1 MADDNVNVDVQE
13 TQSET
18 VDTVQTET
26 PELNLGKFKTVDD
39 LKAGYDNLEK
49 MALKDHQKMK
59 QLEKM
64 VSAVT
69 EVPTTNQSGREDGE
83 LSEIEQTLFWQNA
96 GKNPKKTLA
105 PLIEEVV
112 QRYVNPIQ
120 QETRN
125 NLYLAELNRLNQTYG
140 DVSEVSPVMQ
150 EIIEDMGIVP
160 SVRNLE
166 RIYNLAKT
174 EINKASGNVAKQ
186 NREVLA
192 GQIAKEKTGAVV
204 ETGTAA
210 SGSDKEMT
218 PSQKLELEIEEAKRL
233 VAEGKYKSDRPGARG
248 NKVAELELKKAG
260 IVFDS

>member
-1 MADDNVNVDVQE
+1 MADDKTDVALE
-13 TQSET
+13 TEQPLDESPVAEA
-18 VDTVQTET
+18 

-64 VSAVT
+64 VSSVT
-69 EVPTTNQSGREDGE
+69 DVPVAQGQSDRQAEKEKFFQRLAEDPETTLGEV
-83 LSEIEQTLFWQNA
+83 I
-96 GKNPKKTLA
+96 
-105 PLIEEVV
+105 

-125 NLYLAELNRLNQTYG
+125 NLYMGELNRLNQVYG
-140 DVSEVSPVMQ
+140 DVADVSPVMQ
-150 EIIEDMGIVP
+150 EIIEDMGITP

-186 NREVLA
+186 NRQTLA
-192 GQIAKEKTGAVV
+192 GEIAKEKTGAVV
-204 ETGTAA
+204 ETGSAA
-210 SGSDKEMT
+210 SQSDKEMT
-218 PSQKLELEIEEAKRL
+218 PAQKIDLEIEEAKRL
-233 VAEGKYKSDRPGARG
+233 VTEGKYKSDRPGGRG
-248 NKVAELELKKAG
+248 DRVAELELKKAG
-260 IVFDS
+260 VVFDS